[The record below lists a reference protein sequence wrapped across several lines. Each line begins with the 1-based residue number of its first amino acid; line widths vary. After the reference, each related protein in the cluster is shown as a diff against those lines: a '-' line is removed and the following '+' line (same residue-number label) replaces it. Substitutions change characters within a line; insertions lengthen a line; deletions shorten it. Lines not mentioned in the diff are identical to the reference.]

1 MIDAI
6 MSTLSTIVEN
16 FGNVLGKVFNGITS
30 IFYTAGASDGQG
42 QLTFLGIILLISVG
56 ASLVYWGF
64 KLITSLISRVGGKKQ
79 IYKEG

>member
-16 FGNVLGKVFNGITS
+16 FGNVLGKVFNGVTS
-30 IFYTAGASDGQG
+30 IFYTAGAEGGSG

-56 ASLVYWGF
+56 ASLVYWAF
-64 KLITSLISRVGGKKQ
+64 KLITNLISKVGGKK
-79 IYKEG
+79 

>member
-1 MIDAI
+1 MIEAI

-30 IFYTAGASDGQG
+30 IFYTAGASEGQG

-64 KLITSLISRVGGKKQ
+64 KLITSLISKVGGKK
-79 IYKEG
+79 

>member
-30 IFYTAGASDGQG
+30 IFYTAGASDGKG

-64 KLITSLISRVGGKKQ
+64 KLITSLISKVGGKK
-79 IYKEG
+79 

>member
-1 MIDAI
+1 MIEAI

-16 FGNVLGKVFNGITS
+16 FGNVLGKVFNGVTS
-30 IFYTAGASDGQG
+30 IFYTQAAEGQG

-64 KLITSLISRVGGKKQ
+64 KLITSLISRVGGKK
-79 IYKEG
+79 

>member
-16 FGNVLGKVFNGITS
+16 FGNVLGKVFNGVTS
-30 IFYTAGASDGQG
+30 IFYTQAAEGQG
-42 QLTFLGIILLISVG
+42 QLTFLGIILLVSVG

-64 KLITSLISRVGGKKQ
+64 KLITSLISKVGGKR
-79 IYKEG
+79 

>member
-16 FGNVLGKVFNGITS
+16 FGNVLGKVFNGVTS
-30 IFYTAGASDGQG
+30 IFYTQAAEGPG

-64 KLITSLISRVGGKKQ
+64 KLITSLISKVGGKK
-79 IYKEG
+79 

>member
-16 FGNVLGKVFNGITS
+16 FGNVLGKVFNGVTS
-30 IFYTAGASDGQG
+30 IFYTAGASDGLG

-56 ASLVYWGF
+56 ASLVYWAF
-64 KLITSLISRVGGKKQ
+64 KLITSLISKVGGKR
-79 IYKEG
+79 

>member
-16 FGNVLGKVFNGITS
+16 FGNVLGKVFNGVTS

-56 ASLVYWGF
+56 ASLVYWAF
-64 KLITSLISRVGGKKQ
+64 KLITSLISKVGGKK
-79 IYKEG
+79 

>member
-16 FGNVLGKVFNGITS
+16 FGNVLGKVFNGVTS
-30 IFYTAGASDGQG
+30 IFYTAGAEGGSG

-64 KLITSLISRVGGKKQ
+64 RLITSLISKVGGKR
-79 IYKEG
+79 

>member
-16 FGNVLGKVFNGITS
+16 FGNVLGKVFSGITS

-64 KLITSLISRVGGKKQ
+64 KLITSLISRVGGKK
-79 IYKEG
+79 

>member
-16 FGNVLGKVFNGITS
+16 FGNVLGKVFNGVTS
-30 IFYTAGASDGQG
+30 IFYTAGAEGGSG

-56 ASLVYWGF
+56 ASLVYWAF
-64 KLITSLISRVGGKKQ
+64 KLITSLISKVGGKR
-79 IYKEG
+79 

>member
-6 MSTLSTIVEN
+6 MTTLSTIVEN
-16 FGNVLGKVFNGITS
+16 FGNVLGKVFNGVTS

-56 ASLVYWGF
+56 ASLVYWAF
-64 KLITSLISRVGGKKQ
+64 KLITSLISKVGGKK
-79 IYKEG
+79 

>member
-16 FGNVLGKVFNGITS
+16 FGNVLGKVFNGVTS
-30 IFYTAGASDGQG
+30 IFYTAGAEGASG

-64 KLITSLISRVGGKKQ
+64 KLITRLISKVGGKK
-79 IYKEG
+79 

>member
-16 FGNVLGKVFNGITS
+16 FGNVLGKVFNGVTS
-30 IFYTAGASDGQG
+30 IFYTQAAEGQG

-64 KLITSLISRVGGKKQ
+64 KLITSLISRVGGKR
-79 IYKEG
+79 

>member
-30 IFYTAGASDGQG
+30 IFYTQAAEGQG

-64 KLITSLISRVGGKKQ
+64 KLITSLISKVGGRK
-79 IYKEG
+79 

>member
-30 IFYTAGASDGQG
+30 IFYTAPSGAEGSG

-64 KLITSLISRVGGKKQ
+64 KLITSLISKVGGKK
-79 IYKEG
+79 

>member
-16 FGNVLGKVFNGITS
+16 FGNVLGKVFNGVTS
-30 IFYTAGASDGQG
+30 IFYTAGAEGGQG

-56 ASLVYWGF
+56 AALVYWAF
-64 KLITSLISRVGGKKQ
+64 KLSTSLISKVGGKK
-79 IYKEG
+79 

>member
-16 FGNVLGKVFNGITS
+16 FGNVLGKVFNGVTS
-30 IFYTAGASDGQG
+30 IFYTPGASGEAG

-56 ASLVYWGF
+56 ASLVYWAF
-64 KLITSLISRVGGKKQ
+64 KLITSLISKVGGKK
-79 IYKEG
+79 

>member
-30 IFYTAGASDGQG
+30 IFYTQAAEGQG
-42 QLTFLGIILLISVG
+42 QLTFLGIILLIGVG

-64 KLITSLISRVGGKKQ
+64 KLIQSLIGKLGSK
-79 IYKEG
+79 K

>member
-16 FGNVLGKVFNGITS
+16 FGNVLGKVFNGVTS
-30 IFYTAGASDGQG
+30 IFYTAGAEGASG

-56 ASLVYWGF
+56 ASLVYWAF
-64 KLITSLISRVGGKKQ
+64 KLITSLISKVGGKK
-79 IYKEG
+79 

>member
-16 FGNVLGKVFNGITS
+16 FGNVLGKVFNGVTS
-30 IFYTAGASDGQG
+30 IFYTAGAEGASG

-56 ASLVYWGF
+56 ASLVYWAF
-64 KLITSLISRVGGKKQ
+64 KLITSLISKVGGKR
-79 IYKEG
+79 

>member
-6 MSTLSTIVEN
+6 MSTLSSVVES
-16 FGNVLGKVFNGITS
+16 FGGVLGKVFTGITS
-30 IFYTAGASDGQG
+30 IFYTQAAEGQG

-64 KLITSLISRVGGKKQ
+64 KLITSLISRVGGKK
-79 IYKEG
+79 

>member
-16 FGNVLGKVFNGITS
+16 FGNALGKVFNGVTS
-30 IFYTAGASDGQG
+30 IFYTQAAEGQG

-64 KLITSLISRVGGKKQ
+64 KLITSLISRVGGKK
-79 IYKEG
+79 